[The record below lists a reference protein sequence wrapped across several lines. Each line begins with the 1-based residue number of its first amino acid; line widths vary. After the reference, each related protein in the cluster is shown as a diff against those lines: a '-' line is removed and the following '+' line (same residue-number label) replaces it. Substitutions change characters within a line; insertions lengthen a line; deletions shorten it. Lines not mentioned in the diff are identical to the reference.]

1 MTIKLI
7 VIDGQ
12 IIGTT
17 TPDDPNGYTLI
28 DPPEGFNNELDGLE
42 YDTQSH
48 TARYNL
54 SAYQARRANE
64 LRAQAQT
71 QIEAL
76 AWRIERA
83 KEREQ
88 LGLPGE
94 TVEVVLVE
102 REALR
107 RASNRC
113 AAEVQAADTLEAVR
127 AVAFA
132 VTEADHTTSN
142 RITRLQFLSRF
153 TDAEMQAVI
162 AASDQSPAL
171 RAALLKWQTADG
183 IVLTDPAT
191 VAGVEALEIAGLLA
205 AGRSAEVL
213 AT

>member
-1 MTIKLI
+1 MTTKLI

-42 YDTQSH
+42 YDAQSH

-54 SAYQARRANE
+54 GAYQARRTDE

-76 AWRIERA
+76 QWRIERA
-83 KEREQ
+83 TEREQ

-113 AAEVQAADTLEAVR
+113 TAEVQAATTLGAVR
-127 AVAFA
+127 CVVFA
-132 VTEADHTTSN
+132 VTEADRATPT

-171 RAALLKWQTADG
+171 RSATFTPSMASTKAQASRWASTMS
-183 IVLTDPAT
+183 PAT
-191 VAGVEALEIAGLLA
+191 ALMIL
-205 AGRSAEVL
+205 
-213 AT
+213 

>member
-7 VIDGQ
+7 VINGQ

-42 YDTQSH
+42 YDAQSH

-64 LRAQAQT
+64 MRAQAQT

-83 KEREQ
+83 TEREQ

-94 TVEVVLVE
+94 TVEAVLVE

-113 AAEVQAADTLEAVR
+113 AAEVQAATTLDAVR
-127 AVAFA
+127 AVVFS
-132 VTEADHTTSN
+132 VTEADRATPN

-162 AASDQSPAL
+162 AASDQSTAL
-171 RAALLKWQTADG
+171 RSALMKWQTAEG
-183 IVLTDPAT
+183 IVLTDAAT

-213 AT
+213 AI

>member
-42 YDTQSH
+42 YDAQSH
-48 TARYNL
+48 SARYNL
-54 SAYQARRANE
+54 GAYQARRTDE
-64 LRAQAQT
+64 LRAQAQV

-94 TVEVVLVE
+94 TLEAVLVE
-102 REALR
+102 REAMR

-113 AAEVQAADTLEAVR
+113 TAEVQAATTLDAVR
-127 AVAFA
+127 AVVFT
-132 VTEADHTTSN
+132 VTEADRATPN

-171 RAALLKWQTADG
+171 RAALMKWQTADG

-191 VAGVEALEIAGLLA
+191 VAGVEALEIAGLLS
-205 AGRSAEVL
+205 AGRAAEVL
-213 AT
+213 AP

>member
-1 MTIKLI
+1 MTTKLI

-42 YDTQSH
+42 YDAQSH

-54 SAYQARRANE
+54 SAYQARRNNE
-64 LRAQAQT
+64 LRAQAQV

-83 KEREQ
+83 TEREQ

-94 TVEVVLVE
+94 TLEAVLVE

-113 AAEVQAADTLEAVR
+113 TAEVQAATTLEAVR
-127 AVAFA
+127 AVQFD
-132 VTEADHTTSN
+132 VTDADRTTPN

-171 RAALLKWQTADG
+171 RAALMKWQTADG
-183 IVLTDPAT
+183 IVLTDAAT
-191 VAGVEALEIAGLLA
+191 VAGVEALEIAGLLT
-205 AGRSAEVL
+205 AGRAAEVL

>member
-1 MTIKLI
+1 MTTKLI

-28 DPPEGFNNELDGLE
+28 DPPEGFDNELDGLE
-42 YDTQSH
+42 YNAASG
-48 TARYNL
+48 TAHYNL
-54 SAYQARRANE
+54 SAYQARRTNE

-76 AWRIERA
+76 QWRIERA
-83 KEREQ
+83 TEREQ

-94 TVEVVLVE
+94 TLEAVLVE

-113 AAEVQAADTLEAVR
+113 AAEVQAATTLDAVR
-127 AVAFA
+127 AVVFD
-132 VTEADHTTSN
+132 VTDADRATPN

-171 RAALLKWQTADG
+171 RAALMKWQTADG
-183 IVLTDPAT
+183 IVLTDAAT
-191 VAGVEALEIAGLLA
+191 VAGVEALEIAGLLT
-205 AGRSAEVL
+205 AGRAAEVL

>member
-1 MTIKLI
+1 MTTKLI

-17 TPDDPNGYTLI
+17 TPDDPNDYVLI

-42 YDTQSH
+42 YDAQSH

-64 LRAQAQT
+64 MRAQAQT

-76 AWRIERA
+76 QWRIERA
-83 KEREQ
+83 TEREQ

-94 TVEVVLVE
+94 TVEAVLVE

-113 AAEVQAADTLEAVR
+113 TAEVQAATTLDAVR
-127 AVAFA
+127 AVVFS
-132 VTEADHTTSN
+132 VTEADRATPN

-183 IVLTDPAT
+183 IVLTDAAT

-205 AGRSAEVL
+205 AGRAAEVL

>member
-1 MTIKLI
+1 MTTKLI

-28 DPPEGFNNELDGLE
+28 DPPEGFDNELDGLE
-42 YDTQSH
+42 YNAASG
-48 TARYNL
+48 TAHYNL
-54 SAYQARRANE
+54 SAYQARRTNE

-76 AWRIERA
+76 QWRIERA
-83 KEREQ
+83 TEREQ

-94 TVEVVLVE
+94 TLEAVLVE

-127 AVAFA
+127 AVRFA
-132 VTEADHTTSN
+132 VTDADRTASN

-162 AASDQSPAL
+162 AASDQSTAL
-171 RAALLKWQTADG
+171 RSALLKWQTADG
-183 IVLTDPAT
+183 IVLTDAAT

-205 AGRSAEVL
+205 AGRAAEVL

>member
-1 MTIKLI
+1 MTTKLI

-42 YDTQSH
+42 YDAQSH

-54 SAYQARRANE
+54 GAYQARRTDE
-64 LRAQAQT
+64 LRAQAQV

-94 TVEVVLVE
+94 TLEAVLVE

-113 AAEVQAADTLEAVR
+113 AAEVQAATTLDAVR

-132 VTEADHTTSN
+132 VTEADRATPS

-183 IVLTDPAT
+183 IVLTDAAT
-191 VAGVEALEIAGLLA
+191 VAGVEALEIAGLLT
-205 AGRSAEVL
+205 AGRAAEVL

>member
-42 YDTQSH
+42 YDAQSH
-48 TARYNL
+48 SARYNL
-54 SAYQARRANE
+54 GAYQARRTDE

-76 AWRIERA
+76 QWRIERA
-83 KEREQ
+83 TEREQ

-94 TVEVVLVE
+94 TLEAVLVE

-113 AAEVQAADTLEAVR
+113 AAEVQAATTLDAVR
-127 AVAFA
+127 AVQFD
-132 VTEADHTTSN
+132 VTDADRATPN

-162 AASDQSPAL
+162 SASDQSTAL
-171 RAALLKWQTADG
+171 RAALLKWQNSEG
-183 IVLTDPAT
+183 VVLTDPAT
-191 VAGVEALEIAGLLA
+191 VAGVEALEIAGLLS
-205 AGRSAEVL
+205 AGRAAEVL
-213 AT
+213 AP

>member
-94 TVEVVLVE
+94 TLEAVLVE

-113 AAEVQAADTLEAVR
+113 TAEVQAADTLEAVR

>member
-17 TPDDPNGYTLI
+17 TSDDPNGYVLI

-42 YDTQSH
+42 YDAATHS
-48 TARYNL
+48 ARYNL
-54 SAYQARRANE
+54 GAFQARCIAAIRV
-64 LRAQAQT
+64 QAKE

-83 KEREQ
+83 TEREK

-94 TVEVVLVE
+94 TVEFVLVE

-113 AAEVQAADTLEAVR
+113 AAEVLAADTLEAVR
-127 AVAFA
+127 AVRFA
-132 VTEADHTTSN
+132 VTDADHATSN

-153 TDAEMQAVI
+153 TDAEMQSVI
-162 AASDQSPAL
+162 AASDQSTAL
-171 RAALLKWQTADG
+171 RSALLKWQNADG
-183 IVLTDPAT
+183 IVLTDAAT

-213 AT
+213 AI

>member
-42 YDTQSH
+42 YDAQSH
-48 TARYNL
+48 SARYNL
-54 SAYQARRANE
+54 GAYQARRTDE
-64 LRAQAQT
+64 LRAQAQV

-94 TVEVVLVE
+94 TLEAVLVE

-113 AAEVQAADTLEAVR
+113 TAEVQAADTLDAVR
-127 AVAFA
+127 AVRFA
-132 VTEADHTTSN
+132 VTEADRATPS

-153 TDAEMQAVI
+153 TDAEMQSVI

-183 IVLTDPAT
+183 IVLTDAAT
-191 VAGVEALEIAGLLA
+191 VAGVEALEIAGLLT
-205 AGRSAEVL
+205 AGRAAEVL

>member
-1 MTIKLI
+1 MTTKLI

-42 YDTQSH
+42 YDAQSH

-54 SAYQARRANE
+54 SAYQARRNNE

-76 AWRIERA
+76 QWRIERA
-83 KEREQ
+83 KERDL

-94 TVEVVLVE
+94 TLEAVLVE

-113 AAEVQAADTLEAVR
+113 EAEVQAATTLDAVR
-127 AVAFA
+127 AVVFD
-132 VTEADHTTSN
+132 VTDADRATPN

-171 RAALLKWQTADG
+171 RAALMKWQTADG
-183 IVLTDPAT
+183 IVLTDAAT

-205 AGRSAEVL
+205 AGRAAEVL
-213 AT
+213 AP

>member
-1 MTIKLI
+1 MTTKLI

-28 DPPEGFNNELDGLE
+28 DPPEDFNNDFDGLE
-42 YDTQSH
+42 YDAQSH

-54 SAYQARRANE
+54 GAYQARRTDE

-183 IVLTDPAT
+183 IVLTDAAT

>member
-28 DPPEGFNNELDGLE
+28 DPPEGFDNELDGLE
-42 YDTQSH
+42 YDAQSH
-48 TARYNL
+48 SARYNL
-54 SAYQARRANE
+54 SAYQARRNNE
-64 LRAQAQT
+64 LRAQAQV

-94 TVEVVLVE
+94 TLEAVLVE

-113 AAEVQAADTLEAVR
+113 EAEVQAATTLDAVR
-127 AVAFA
+127 AVQFD
-132 VTEADHTTSN
+132 VTDADRATPN

-171 RAALLKWQTADG
+171 RAALMKWQTADG
-183 IVLTDPAT
+183 IVLTDAAT
-191 VAGVEALEIAGLLA
+191 VAGVEALEIAGLLT
-205 AGRSAEVL
+205 AGRAAEVL

>member
-7 VIDGQ
+7 VIDDQ

-42 YDTQSH
+42 YDAQSH

-54 SAYQARRANE
+54 SAYQARRTNE

-76 AWRIERA
+76 QWRIERA
-83 KEREQ
+83 TEREQ

-94 TVEVVLVE
+94 TVKFVLVE

-113 AAEVQAADTLEAVR
+113 AAEVQAADTLDAVR
-127 AVAFA
+127 AVRFA
-132 VTEADHTTSN
+132 VTDADRTTSN

-171 RAALLKWQTADG
+171 RSALLKWQTADG
-183 IVLTDPAT
+183 IVLTDAAT

-213 AT
+213 AI

>member
-1 MTIKLI
+1 MTTKLI
-7 VIDGQ
+7 VINGQ

-17 TPDDPNGYTLI
+17 TPDDPNGYVLI
-28 DPPEGFNNELDGLE
+28 DPPEDFNNELDGLE
-42 YDTQSH
+42 YDAQSH
-48 TARYNL
+48 SARYNL

-64 LRAQAQT
+64 MRAQAQT

-76 AWRIERA
+76 QWRIERA

-94 TVEVVLVE
+94 TLEAVLVE

-113 AAEVQAADTLEAVR
+113 TAEVLAADTLDAVR
-127 AVAFA
+127 AVVFA
-132 VTEADHTTSN
+132 VTEADRATPT

-171 RAALLKWQTADG
+171 RAALMKWQTADG

>member
-1 MTIKLI
+1 MTTKLI

-28 DPPEGFNNELDGLE
+28 DPPEDFNNGLDGLE
-42 YDTQSH
+42 YDAQSH

-54 SAYQARRANE
+54 SAYQARRTNE

-76 AWRIERA
+76 QWRIERA

-113 AAEVQAADTLEAVR
+113 AAEVQSADTLDTVR
-127 AVAFA
+127 AVRFA
-132 VTEADHTTSN
+132 VTEADRATPT

-171 RAALLKWQTADG
+171 RSALLKWQTADG
-183 IVLTDPAT
+183 IVLTDAAT

>member
-1 MTIKLI
+1 MTTKLI

-17 TPDDPNGYTLI
+17 TPDDPNGYLLI

-42 YDTQSH
+42 YDAATH

-54 SAYQARRANE
+54 GAYQARRTDE
-64 LRAQAQT
+64 LRAQARV

-94 TVEVVLVE
+94 TLEAVLVE

-113 AAEVQAADTLEAVR
+113 TAEVQAADTLDAVR

-132 VTEADHTTSN
+132 VTDADRATPN

-171 RAALLKWQTADG
+171 RAALMKWQTADG
-183 IVLTDPAT
+183 IVLTDAAT
-191 VAGVEALEIAGLLA
+191 VAGVEALEIAGLLS
-205 AGRSAEVL
+205 AGRAAEVL
-213 AT
+213 AP

>member
-42 YDTQSH
+42 YDAQSH
-48 TARYNL
+48 SARYNL
-54 SAYQARRANE
+54 GAYQARRTDE
-64 LRAQAQT
+64 LRAQAQV

-94 TVEVVLVE
+94 TLEAVLVE

-113 AAEVQAADTLEAVR
+113 TAEVQAATTLDAVR

-132 VTEADHTTSN
+132 VTEADRATPS

-162 AASDQSPAL
+162 SASDQSTAL
-171 RAALLKWQTADG
+171 RAALLKWQNSEG
-183 IVLTDPAT
+183 VVLTDPAT
-191 VAGVEALEIAGLLA
+191 VAGVEALEIAGLLS
-205 AGRSAEVL
+205 AGRAAEVL
-213 AT
+213 AP

>member
-28 DPPEGFNNELDGLE
+28 DPPEGFDNELDGLE
-42 YDTQSH
+42 YNAASG
-48 TARYNL
+48 TAHYNL
-54 SAYQARRANE
+54 SAYQARRTNE

-76 AWRIERA
+76 QWRIERA
-83 KEREQ
+83 TEREQ

-94 TVEVVLVE
+94 TLEAVLVE

-113 AAEVQAADTLEAVR
+113 AAEVQAATTLDAVR
-127 AVAFA
+127 AVVFD
-132 VTEADHTTSN
+132 VTDADRATPN

-171 RAALLKWQTADG
+171 RAALMKWQTADG
-183 IVLTDPAT
+183 IVLTDAAT
-191 VAGVEALEIAGLLA
+191 VAGVEALEIAGLLT
-205 AGRSAEVL
+205 AGRAAEVL

>member
-1 MTIKLI
+1 MTTKLI

-42 YDTQSH
+42 YDAQSH

-54 SAYQARRANE
+54 GAYQARRTDE

-76 AWRIERA
+76 QWRIERA
-83 KEREQ
+83 TEREQ

-113 AAEVQAADTLEAVR
+113 TAEVQAATTLGAVR
-127 AVAFA
+127 CVVFA
-132 VTEADHTTSN
+132 VTEADRATPT

-171 RAALLKWQTADG
+171 RSALLKWQTADG
-183 IVLTDPAT
+183 IVLTDAAT